1 VFQTINIVK
10 ISPLKKHQRTVNP
23 PLTILGL
30 FDILNGEINLSSG
43 GIVMSYDSRLKS
55 PNMELLY
62 EAILQLQSKEECYRF
77 FEDLCTIREL
87 QTFAQRIQVA
97 HMLTN
102 KVTYQII
109 MDQTG
114 ASTTTIGRVNKS
126 LIYGAN
132 GYKMIFERLK
142 DKGSR

>member
-1 VFQTINIVK
+1 
-10 ISPLKKHQRTVNP
+10 
-23 PLTILGL
+23 
-30 FDILNGEINLSSG
+30 
-43 GIVMSYDSRLKS
+43 MSYDSRLKS